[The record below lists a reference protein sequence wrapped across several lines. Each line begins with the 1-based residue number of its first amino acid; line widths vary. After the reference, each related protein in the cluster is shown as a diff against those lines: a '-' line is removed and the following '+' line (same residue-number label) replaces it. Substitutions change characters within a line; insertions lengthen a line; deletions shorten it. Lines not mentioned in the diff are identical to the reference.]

1 MSYAQRKEMSSNRT
15 VSIVIVALVHVLLG
29 YFIVTGLA
37 YNVVKKA
44 AEDLK
49 TFDVEEEP
57 PPPPEE
63 PPPPPPDNA
72 LPPPPE
78 ISSPPPMVRTLPSP
92 MQAPQTPLTPPPP
105 SPPVYQPAPPAPPA
119 PPPAPRVSQ
128 PKSAVGSLQGLI
140 SGDDYPDAARDAD
153 QQGSTGVV
161 LSVGANGRVSN
172 CSVSRS
178 SGSGSLDSATCRILK
193 SRAKF
198 TPAQDSSGNPTTGT
212 VSATIKWVLAG

>member
-1 MSYAQRKEMSSNRT
+1 MSYAQRRQMSGNRT
-15 VSIVIVALVHVLLG
+15 AAIVIVALIHAALG

-72 LPPPPE
+72 LPPPP
-78 ISSPPPMVRTLPSP
+78 
-92 MQAPQTPLTPPPP
+92 TPLTPPPP

-140 SGDDYPDAARDAD
+140 SGDD
-153 QQGSTGVV
+153 
-161 LSVGANGRVSN
+161 
-172 CSVSRS
+172 
-178 SGSGSLDSATCRILK
+178 
-193 SRAKF
+193 
-198 TPAQDSSGNPTTGT
+198 
-212 VSATIKWVLAG
+212 